1 MSVVNT
7 ILTKV
12 FGSNS
17 ERELKKMWPVVEVIN
32 ELEPSIKALSDDE
45 LAAKTTEFKAR
56 LEKGETIDELLPEV
70 FAVAREASWRVLQ
83 MRHFDVQLI
92 GGMVL
97 RLHDVHLVLDLSLL
111 FHRCI
116 SSEPRKTP

>member
-12 FGSNS
+12 FGSNF
-17 ERELKKMWPVVEVIN
+17 ERELKKMWPIVEVIN

-56 LEKGETIDELLPEV
+56 LEKGETPQIV
-70 FAVAREASWRVLQ
+70 KRQ
-83 MRHFDVQLI
+83 
-92 GGMVL
+92 
-97 RLHDVHLVLDLSLL
+97 
-111 FHRCI
+111 
-116 SSEPRKTP
+116 